1 MSALQRRYRR
11 LDPTTLVVLL
21 LTVMGYPALR
31 ASGLI
36 PVPET
41 GTRTEWWL
49 FWLIVAI
56 GHWTCFALVA
66 FSLRRSGTPWST
78 IGVDWYWLRSRWRWL
93 AAVVGGLVVAAIV
106 APPIYYG
113 GELPLRDGLFPLQP
127 KSTAE
132 RLFWILG
139 GGVTAGVV
147 EETLFRGFALTRLGR
162 LLGSPWLALPVT
174 MVAFVFLHGS
184 PPNLA
189 IALNF
194 AVVGAVFGVV
204 FILMRCRR
212 LEVLILV
219 HAAVNVLYI
228 FLP

>member
-1 MSALQRRYRR
+1 VVAEKPPDVLQELGGLLFHRKVTGT
-11 LDPTTLVVLL
+11 LDADETVVRQHARVVLAGGDADQLVL
-21 LTVMGYPALR
+21 LAPDHEY
-31 ASGLI
+31 
-36 PVPET
+36 
-41 GTRTEWWL
+41 
-49 FWLIVAI
+49 
-56 GHWTCFALVA
+56 GHVQVGIADRLP
-66 FSLRRSGTPWST
+66 GH
-78 IGVDWYWLRSRWRWL
+78 G
-93 AAVVGGLVVAAIV
+93 AAGPCRGLVVAAFV

-113 GELPLRDGLFPLQP
+113 GELPVRDGLFPLQP

-194 AVVGAVFGVV
+194 AVVGAVFGVA

-228 FLP
+228 FVP